1 MLLNNFF
8 TISNLQI
15 TGFDVKAE
23 LVINAGHQIFEGHF
37 PGQPVVP
44 GVCMMQMIKEIME
57 EVLQKKTNL
66 VKAHEM
72 KFLAVINPKENNIVQ
87 GELNYSLDDNDNIAA
102 TATLLKDER
111 IHFKFK
117 GVFNLLHHAKPQ

>member
-8 TISNLQI
+8 TISKLETN
-15 TGFDVKAE
+15 GFDIKADV
-23 LVINAGHQIFEGHF
+23 VINAGHQIFEGHF

-44 GVCMMQMIKEIME
+44 GVCMMQMVKEIME
-57 EVLQKKTNL
+57 EVLQKKSNL

-72 KFLAVINPKENNIVQ
+72 KFLAIIDPQQNNIIQ
-87 GELNYSLDDNDNIAA
+87 ARLKYAPGENDSI
-102 TATLLKDER
+102 TVSATLFKDEL

-117 GVFNLLHHAKPQ
+117 GLFSLL